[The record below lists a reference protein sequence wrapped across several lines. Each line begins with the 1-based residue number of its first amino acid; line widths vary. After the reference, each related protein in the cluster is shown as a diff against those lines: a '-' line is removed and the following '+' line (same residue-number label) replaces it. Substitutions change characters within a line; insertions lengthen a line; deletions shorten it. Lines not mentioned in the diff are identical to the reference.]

1 MQQSFAGLWQN
12 VYIRAAILAL
22 SILVFFIL
30 LLKLKAA
37 LVVISIAFLMAY
49 LLNPLVTY
57 FAKSAY
63 INRSLATAICMLILL
78 IFISFA
84 ILALAGIIAQALTIP
99 EKLIPS
105 LRSLDSW
112 LRSGTSIDWL
122 RENYIELSASMAAQ
136 GKDVLQNG
144 EAALRTL
151 QNTLFGVLGSIGHL
165 FESIVQFFLLFFLTA
180 FMLAGF
186 PQLLKA
192 LLILFPLRFH
202 PIVREVAHKAD
213 ITIGGYIR
221 AKLIEAT
228 IMGFMVWISL
238 SLIGIPQAASLAFIA
253 ALFNPVPYIG
263 PFVSTITATLMAL
276 TMGWIY
282 ALVTFIVMTALE
294 QLDGNFIAPTLLSHS
309 IDISPILVI
318 SSLLI
323 GGALFG
329 FWGMLVAVPMAAFS
343 TVLIQDYYLSSR
355 WYNQNRN
362 S

>member
-1 MQQSFAGLWQN
+1 MQQHPFVALWQN
-12 VYIRAAILAL
+12 VYIRATIIAL
-22 SILVFFIL
+22 SLFVIFIL
-30 LLKLKAA
+30 ILKLRAA
-37 LVVISIAFLMAY
+37 LIVISIAFLIAY
-49 LLNPLVTY
+49 LLNPIVTR
-57 FAKSAY
+57 FSKLAY
-63 INRSLATAICMLILL
+63 INRGLATTLCMLILL
-78 IFISFA
+78 ILISFA
-84 ILALAGIIAQALTIP
+84 LLALAGIVTQALTIP

-122 RENYIELSASMAAQ
+122 RENYIELSSSMASQ
-136 GKDVLQNG
+136 GKDMLQNG
-144 EAALRTL
+144 EAALKTL

-186 PQLLKA
+186 PQLLHA
-192 LLILFPLRFH
+192 LLSLFPSRLH
-202 PIVREVAHKAD
+202 KMVCEIGNKAD

-228 IMGFMVWISL
+228 IMGFLVWACL
-238 SLIGIPQAASLAFIA
+238 SLIGIPQAASLALIA

-263 PFVSTITATLMAL
+263 PFISTITATLMAL
-276 TMGWIY
+276 TVGWIY
-282 ALVTFIVMTALE
+282 AFITFIVMTALE

-323 GGALFG
+323 GGALLG
-329 FWGMLVAVPMAAFS
+329 FWGMLIAVPIAAFVN
-343 TVLIQDYYLSSR
+343 VLIKDYYFPSR
-355 WYNQNRN
+355 WYNKN
-362 S
+362 

>member
-1 MQQSFAGLWQN
+1 MQHSFTSLWQN
-12 VYIRAAILAL
+12 VYIRAAIIVLTAL
-22 SILVFFIL
+22 IFFTL
-30 LLKLKAA
+30 LLKLRAA
-37 LVVISIAFLMAY
+37 IIVISIAFLIAY
-49 LLNPLVTY
+49 LLNPLVTR
-57 FAKSAY
+57 FSKSVY
-63 INRSLATAICMLILL
+63 VNRGLATAICMLILL
-78 IFISFA
+78 IFISFTL
-84 ILALAGIIAQALTIP
+84 LALAGIIAQALTIP
-99 EKLIPS
+99 EKLIPA

-122 RENYIELSASMAAQ
+122 RENYIELSSSMASQ
-136 GKDVLQNG
+136 GKDMLQNG
-144 EAALRTL
+144 EAALNTL

-186 PQLLKA
+186 PHLLKA
-192 LLILFPLRFH
+192 LLILFPLRYH
-202 PIVREVAHKAD
+202 PIVQEVASKAD

-238 SLIGIPQAASLAFIA
+238 SLIGIPQAASLALIA

-276 TMGWIY
+276 TIGWIY
-282 ALVTFIVMTALE
+282 GFITFIVMTILE
-294 QLDGNFIAPTLLSHS
+294 QLDGNVIAPTLLSHS

-329 FWGMLVAVPMAAFS
+329 FWGMLIAVPMAAFA
-343 TVLIQDYYLSSR
+343 TVLIKDYNLPSQ
-355 WYNQNRN
+355 WYNQKETK
-362 S
+362 